1 MVTPIIND
9 DPLYQLLREG
19 EIDKFNQQREA
30 GEHCDLRGCDLRGLD
45 LRKLD
50 AKGLD
55 LSDSY
60 LRQAD
65 LRGVDFSLSRLE
77 GVSINGAKISGT
89 YFPTELSAEEIT
101 LSLLHGTRM
110 RYKK

>member
-1 MVTPIIND
+1 MVTPILND

-19 EIDKFNQQREA
+19 EVDTFNQQRMA
-30 GEHCDLRGCDLRGLD
+30 GEQCDLRGCDLRGLD

-50 AKGLD
+50 AKDLD
-55 LSDSY
+55 LSNTY

-65 LRGVDFSLSRLE
+65 LRGVDFSRTRLE
-77 GVSINGAKISGT
+77 GASINGAKISGT
-89 YFPTELSAEEIT
+89 YFPPELNAEEIT

-110 RYKK
+110 RYSK